1 MVEHPFLPGTSK
13 GSEGA
18 PWSPTIAVLMA
29 AAGISKALFFFF
41 YIHGRN
47 EKAGR
52 AQKRTRW
59 LPTLSP
65 PSIPVMIVQY
75 VSVSQ
80 R

>member
-1 MVEHPFLPGTSK
+1 MVEHVPSWDFKRERG
-13 GSEGA
+13 G

-29 AAGISKALFFFF
+29 AARISKALFFF
-41 YIHGRN
+41 YIHSRN

-59 LPTLSP
+59 LPTVSP

-75 VSVSQ
+75 VSISQ